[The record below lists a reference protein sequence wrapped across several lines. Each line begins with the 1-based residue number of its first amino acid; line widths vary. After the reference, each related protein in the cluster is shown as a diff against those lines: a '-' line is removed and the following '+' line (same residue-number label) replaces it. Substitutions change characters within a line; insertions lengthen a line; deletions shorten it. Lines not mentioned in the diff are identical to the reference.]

1 MYLQKLQLL
10 NFKNYEEIA
19 LDFASKVN
27 VLVGRNGSGKTNLLD
42 AIYYLSFTKSA
53 FATSDLHCV
62 RKGESF
68 LMVKAAF
75 KKNNTVFE
83 VSSAIQSGQKKVFRE
98 GGNEYQKLSDHIGRF
113 PVIMIA
119 PDDVDIIKEGSEAR
133 RRFFD
138 SAISQLDKEY
148 LNHLIVY
155 NNALKQ
161 RNSLLKMFADSG
173 RPDWLAIESYDRLL
187 VQHGEAI
194 YTRRKRF
201 CDEYLPVFRK
211 YFNFLVNEAETST
224 LAYESGV
231 LTNGFQEQLVRNRQR
246 DLVMQRTNF
255 GVHRDDYIFSLGEG
269 DLKRLGSQGQQKS
282 FVIALKLAQFEIL
295 EQHNQFK
302 PILLL
307 DDIFDKL
314 DDQRITKLLE
324 LIRSDLGQLF
334 ITDARP
340 GRTKDLLDAVGVEA
354 TVLFVD
360 AGRISVGH

>member
-1 MYLQKLQLL
+1 MHIQKLHLL
-10 NFKNYEEIA
+10 NFKNYEEIV
-19 LDFASKVN
+19 LDLTGKVN

-53 FATSDLHCV
+53 FASSDLHCI
-62 RKGESF
+62 RKGENF
-68 LMVKAAF
+68 FMVKASF
-75 KKNNTVFE
+75 LKNGSLFE
-83 VSSAIQSGQKKVFRE
+83 ISAAVQSGQRKTFRE
-98 GGNEYQKLSDHIGRF
+98 GVNEYQKLSDHIGRF

-138 SAISQLDKEY
+138 SAISQVDKQY
-148 LNHLIVY
+148 LNDLIIY

-173 RPDWLAIESYDRLL
+173 KQDWLVVESYDRLL
-187 VQHGEAI
+187 IKHGFSIFA
-194 YTRRKRF
+194 RRKTF
-201 CDEYLPVFRK
+201 CEEFLPVFRK
-211 YFNFLVNEAETST
+211 YFNYLVDDVETSSMK
-224 LAYESGV
+224 YESG
-231 LTNGFQEQLVRNRQR
+231 LQEQDFQEALLNNRQR

-255 GVHRDDYIFSLGEG
+255 GVHRDDYVFSLRDG

-282 FVIALKLAQFEIL
+282 FVVALKLAQFEIL
-295 EQHNQFK
+295 EKYNHFK

-324 LIRSDLGQLF
+324 LIRTGLGQLF

-340 GRTKDLLDAVGVEA
+340 ERTRDLLRAVGIEA
-354 TVLFVD
+354 TMLLV
-360 AGRISVGH
+360 AEGKISGEH